1 MLKALSPKV
10 LVALTRAQEAREQ
23 ATTANVGGDRRFW
36 RELER
41 RWMLLA
47 QSYEVT
53 ERIDTFLGARDPR
66 P

>member
-1 MLKALSPKV
+1 MLQAVSPKV
-10 LVALTRAQEAREQ
+10 VIALTRAHEARERAAADPPGPTQ
-23 ATTANVGGDRRFW
+23 RFW

-41 RWMLLA
+41 RWLLLA
-47 QSYEVT
+47 QSYQVS